1 MVETE
6 RPFRLSVR
14 IAADLG
20 EAEAGEL
27 RAVLADQGFE
37 DALTRRGTRR
47 AGVQWRIDLGRAG
60 RPDSLFDRLVGLG
73 EPVARMVG
81 RIAPE
86 GAVSVSLC
94 QEIDDVDD
102 PGQKGIWFAPDA
114 VRWAALAGA
123 SIDIDQYI
131 YTD

>member
-1 MVETE
+1 MVGTE
-6 RPFRLSVR
+6 HPFRLSVR

-27 RAVLADQGFE
+27 RTALADRGFE
-37 DALTRRGTRR
+37 DALTRRETRR
-47 AGVQWRIDLGRAG
+47 GGVHWRIDLGRAG
-60 RPDSLFDRLVGLG
+60 RPDPLFDRLVDLG
-73 EPVARMVG
+73 EPVARTVG
-81 RIAPE
+81 RITPE
-86 GAVSVSLC
+86 GTVYVSLC

-102 PGQKGIWFAPDA
+102 PGQKGIWFAPEA